1 MPRRTRTL
9 LLVPLAA
16 AALAVAGCSTTVPGT
31 PYPLG
36 AGPVAAPA
44 AAGDTT
50 AWVNQVCGT
59 LLPALRASANSPD
72 VDFTDVDKASDTLH
86 QHLREVSEA
95 AGSGLA
101 ELDRVGPSPTP
112 HGDEL
117 VAQFRAGLVALQ
129 QLSPDTP
136 AGAGGTRAPAPA
148 PVNPFTLLSEDHELA
163 AAAAQAENCSALYA
177 QPAPVH

>member
-1 MPRRTRTL
+1 MPRRTRTIM
-9 LLVPLAA
+9 LVPLAA

-36 AGPVAAPA
+36 AGPVAVPA
-44 AAGDTT
+44 ATGDTT

-59 LLPALRASANSPD
+59 LLPALRASANSPK
-72 VDFTDVDKASDTLH
+72 VDYTDVDKASDTLH
-86 QHLREVSEA
+86 QHLREVSDA

-101 ELDRVGPSPTP
+101 ELDRIRPSPTP

-129 QLSPDTP
+129 QLSPDARPGAGAAKAPTP
-136 AGAGGTRAPAPA
+136 APL
-148 PVNPFTLLSEDHELA
+148 NPFTLLSEDPELA
-163 AAAAQAENCSALYA
+163 KAAAEAENCSALYT
-177 QPAPVH
+177 QPAPAH